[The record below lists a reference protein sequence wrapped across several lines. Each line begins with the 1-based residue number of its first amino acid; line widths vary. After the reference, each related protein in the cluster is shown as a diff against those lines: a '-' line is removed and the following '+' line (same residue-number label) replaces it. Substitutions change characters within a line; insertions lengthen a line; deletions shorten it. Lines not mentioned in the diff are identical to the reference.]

1 MTTPR
6 LLKNAFLIAAAAITA
21 LPEASAAN
29 VQKDNNQTALNVGTS
44 FVGGAVPSGTDMIV
58 FDSLYNN
65 GSGTTINY
73 GAALTV
79 GGFRFG
85 AMSGAAGS
93 ILTVGADNLQL
104 TLGSGGI
111 DASGSTMNVVM
122 GNLVALSADQTWT
135 VNGGRYVRIGSSAGA
150 GVLTGHPI

>member
-6 LLKNAFLIAAAAITA
+6 LLKNAFLIAAATITA

-65 GSGTTINY
+65 GASGTSVNY
-73 GAALTV
+73 GAALTIS
-79 GGFRFG
+79 GLTFG
-85 AMSGAAGS
+85 AMRGNCD
-93 ILTVGADNLQL
+93 LRNAD
-104 TLGSGGI
+104 GFI
-111 DASGSTMNVVM
+111 
-122 GNLVALSADQTWT
+122 
-135 VNGGRYVRIGSSAGA
+135 
-150 GVLTGHPI
+150 